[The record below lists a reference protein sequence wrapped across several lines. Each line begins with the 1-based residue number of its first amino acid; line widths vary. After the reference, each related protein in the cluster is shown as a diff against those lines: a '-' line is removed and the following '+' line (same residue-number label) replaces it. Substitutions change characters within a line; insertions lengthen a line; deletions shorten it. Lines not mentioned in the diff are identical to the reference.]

1 MPYAGDTVPCFK
13 LFRSASTPRG
23 PIRVDDSQKFDAVEV
38 AIALELPDRFVR
50 HWTEYA
56 VAPTAWPVS
65 AFHREGVG
73 PLGCCARLA
82 WGRGGS
88 VGLVM
93 VLGSWSG
100 FAFVARVTIGATAP
114 MRDLPV
120 DDGSIAVPEPRGL
133 TGLSTIVLLDS
144 AKAVWD
150 DDGSLA
156 HPA

>member
-1 MPYAGDTVPCFK
+1 M
-13 LFRSASTPRG
+13 
-23 PIRVDDSQKFDAVEV
+23 
-38 AIALELPDRFVR
+38 
-50 HWTEYA
+50 
-56 VAPTAWPVS
+56 
-65 AFHREGVG
+65 
-73 PLGCCARLA
+73 GCCARLA

-120 DDGSIAVPEPRGL
+120 DDGSIAVPKPRGL

>member
-1 MPYAGDTVPCFK
+1 M
-13 LFRSASTPRG
+13 
-23 PIRVDDSQKFDAVEV
+23 
-38 AIALELPDRFVR
+38 
-50 HWTEYA
+50 
-56 VAPTAWPVS
+56 
-65 AFHREGVG
+65 
-73 PLGCCARLA
+73 
-82 WGRGGS
+82 
-88 VGLVM
+88 
-93 VLGSWSG
+93 
-100 FAFVARVTIGATAP
+100 ARVTIGATAP

>member
-1 MPYAGDTVPCFK
+1 
-13 LFRSASTPRG
+13 
-23 PIRVDDSQKFDAVEV
+23 
-38 AIALELPDRFVR
+38 
-50 HWTEYA
+50 
-56 VAPTAWPVS
+56 
-65 AFHREGVG
+65 
-73 PLGCCARLA
+73 
-82 WGRGGS
+82 
-88 VGLVM
+88 M

-100 FAFVARVTIGATAP
+100 FAFVSRVTIGATAP